1 VREDVERSA
10 RASSVENMRDPA
22 EDGQAIGASTLINR
36 TSGDSSH
43 RASSDISSTVVDAD
57 PTARSSAVVTAARA
71 HARAS
76 SELDA

>member
-1 VREDVERSA
+1 MREDFERSA

-22 EDGQAIGASTLINR
+22 EDGQAMGVSTLINR

>member
-1 VREDVERSA
+1 MGVS
-10 RASSVENMRDPA
+10 M
-22 EDGQAIGASTLINR
+22 LINR

-43 RASSDISSTVVDAD
+43 RASSDVSSTVVDVD